1 MLLMTGFYLNLHQL
15 FNYKKI
21 AFTVIKKQK
30 VLKTKFDK
38 SSNIDLIETVFIL
51 RG

>member
-1 MLLMTGFYLNLHQL
+1 MLLKTGSHFNLHQL
-15 FNYKKI
+15 FNYKKNRLYSD
-21 AFTVIKKQK
+21 KKQK